1 MRQCWFEFHSLNIW
15 CKEPFCI
22 LSHATVLDIKVC
34 YYLRNVIFHSAAG
47 RVEYYH
53 SKGSNKP
60 DIQHSRRAIFV
71 LLYPLH
77 YRRKLCQ
84 GFEDR
89 DYALSKTTLSH
100 QPQRKATMTVQTC
113 LALACWHSRMMTLLA
128 RKGLASHSDIRLATS
143 LSANFQHWFC
153 AFPLVQ
159 WHQIDI

>member
-34 YYLRNVIFHSAAG
+34 YYLRNVIFHSAEWNITIP
-47 RVEYYH
+47 RVVINLISNTVEEQYLFYYTHYTTVENRVRDLRTETMH
-53 SKGSNKP
+53 S
-60 DIQHSRRAIFV
+60 
-71 LLYPLH
+71 
-77 YRRKLCQ
+77 
-84 GFEDR
+84 
-89 DYALSKTTLSH
+89 SKTTLNH

-113 LALACWHSRMMTLLA
+113 LALACWHSRMVTLLA
-128 RKGLASHSDIRLATS
+128 RKGLVSHSDIRLATS